1 MHLSIGVDSGIPT
14 AVQTS
19 MGMNAGMPG
28 DRIGDKFW
36 VEPGDR
42 TAGGKEGRKVGRKVG
57 TGRELTGQTV
67 PRSARGGC
75 STRRW
80 ETRLGA
86 AGVGHLGSAPPP
98 LVFDQPKTHAGS

>member
-1 MHLSIGVDSGIPT
+1 
-14 AVQTS
+14 
-19 MGMNAGMPG
+19 MNAGIPG
-28 DRIGDKFW
+28 DRIGDKFG
-36 VEPGDR
+36 VKPGDS
-42 TAGGKEGRKVGRKVG
+42 TAGRKVGRKVG

-86 AGVGHLGSAPPP
+86 AGVGHLGSPTPP